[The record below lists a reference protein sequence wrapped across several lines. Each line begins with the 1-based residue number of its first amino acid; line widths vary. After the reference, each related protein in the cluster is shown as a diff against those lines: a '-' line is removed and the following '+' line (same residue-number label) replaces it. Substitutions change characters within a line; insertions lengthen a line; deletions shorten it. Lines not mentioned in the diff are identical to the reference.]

1 MLIIVHRWRRVYLR
15 FGRFVRDLTNMRYG
29 IRITSIGR
37 TRVKIDFFSP
47 PVNKYYRFVICVKMY
62 IYRNRCVSDRRSV
75 SDEQIILHENPC
87 QESSDSTPSSS
98 TDMTSILVYVVD
110 EKGKFD
116 TNMTKILPSLYEE
129 SRDRITFPIKVS
141 GVYLTVSRSRL

>member
-1 MLIIVHRWRRVYLR
+1 M
-15 FGRFVRDLTNMRYG
+15 
-29 IRITSIGR
+29 
-37 TRVKIDFFSP
+37 KIDFFSP

-62 IYRNRCVSDRRSV
+62 IYRNRSDRRSV

>member
-62 IYRNRCVSDRRSV
+62 IYRNRSDRRSV

>member
-1 MLIIVHRWRRVYLR
+1 MLITVHRWRRVYLR

-37 TRVKIDFFSP
+37 TRVKMTFFSP
-47 PVNKYYRFVICVKMY
+47 PVNKYYRFVICVKKY
-62 IYRNRCVSDRRSV
+62 IYRNRSDRRSV

>member
-1 MLIIVHRWRRVYLR
+1 MLITVHRWRRVYLR

-62 IYRNRCVSDRRSV
+62 IYRNRSDRRSV

>member
-1 MLIIVHRWRRVYLR
+1 MLITVHRWRRVYLR

-47 PVNKYYRFVICVKMY
+47 PVNKYYRFVICVKIY
-62 IYRNRCVSDRRSV
+62 IYRNRSDRRSV

>member
-37 TRVKIDFFSP
+37 TRVKIDFFSL

-62 IYRNRCVSDRRSV
+62 IYRNRSDRRSV

>member
-1 MLIIVHRWRRVYLR
+1 MLITVHRRRVYLR

-62 IYRNRCVSDRRSV
+62 I
-75 SDEQIILHENPC
+75 
-87 QESSDSTPSSS
+87 
-98 TDMTSILVYVVD
+98 
-110 EKGKFD
+110 
-116 TNMTKILPSLYEE
+116 
-129 SRDRITFPIKVS
+129 
-141 GVYLTVSRSRL
+141 

>member
-1 MLIIVHRWRRVYLR
+1 MLITVHQWRRVYLR

-47 PVNKYYRFVICVKMY
+47 PVNKYYRFVICVKIY
-62 IYRNRCVSDRRSV
+62 IYRNRSDRRSV

>member
-1 MLIIVHRWRRVYLR
+1 MLITVHRWRRVYLR

-47 PVNKYYRFVICVKMY
+47 PVNKYYRFVICVKKY
-62 IYRNRCVSDRRSV
+62 IYRNRSDRRSV

>member
-1 MLIIVHRWRRVYLR
+1 M
-15 FGRFVRDLTNMRYG
+15 
-29 IRITSIGR
+29 
-37 TRVKIDFFSP
+37 
-47 PVNKYYRFVICVKMY
+47 NKYSLLLRYIHKRERI
-62 IYRNRCVSDRRSV
+62 IYRNRSVSRRSV

-98 TDMTSILVYVVD
+98 SSTDMTSILVYVVD

-116 TNMTKILPSLYEE
+116 MNMTKILPSLYEE

-141 GVYLTVSRSRL
+141 